1 MRAKIQDVVNTGNGL
16 LNVKILLENS
26 EKLYVDGEGGQLG
39 DRGEVEG
46 NKIIGVKK
54 IGKDLWI
61 TLKTAKDISIGTY
74 VNIDID
80 HERRIDIAQQHSA
93 QHLLTA
99 VLKRELDVD
108 TVGFQMSEAFSTID
122 IALGLFTEFQ
132 RNLIEDIVNKEIQ
145 VGHPINVN
153 LYSPEEFKQLELR
166 MRKELSHKIL
176 SQEKIRVVSIG
187 KIDRNPCGGLHVKNT
202 LEIGLLKITKVE
214 KIKGNLTRLYF
225 VAGNRALKLFQ
236 EEHEI
241 IGNLI
246 RKLTCGFEEIP
257 DRVDSL
263 LRSVKALKSIQKK
276 YVERLADYT
285 ARELPVSDEAVIVY
299 EDTAEIINAIPKF
312 IERKAYVFV
321 GISEDNKFILA
332 AKGFDLR
339 ELFTHLKQKYAIQ
352 GGCGPTKGQFVTR
365 EKHEEIL
372 KEIKHWVERKRS
384 YES

>member
-1 MRAKIQDVVNTGNGL
+1 M
-16 LNVKILLENS
+16 
-26 EKLYVDGEGGQLG
+26 
-39 DRGEVEG
+39 
-46 NKIIGVKK
+46 
-54 IGKDLWI
+54 
-61 TLKTAKDISIGTY
+61 
-74 VNIDID
+74 
-80 HERRIDIAQQHSA
+80 
-93 QHLLTA
+93 
-99 VLKRELDVD
+99 
-108 TVGFQMSEAFSTID
+108 
-122 IALGLFTEFQ
+122 
-132 RNLIEDIVNKEIQ
+132 
-145 VGHPINVN
+145 
-153 LYSPEEFKQLELR
+153 
-166 MRKELSHKIL
+166 
-176 SQEKIRVVSIG
+176 
-187 KIDRNPCGGLHVKNT
+187 KNT

-285 ARELPVSDEAVIVY
+285 ARKLPVSDEAVIVY

-352 GGCGPTKGQFVTR
+352 GGCGPTKGQFVTK